1 MQLNFIVIL
10 LTALIPTAV
19 GMVWYNPKVMGTIW
33 MKETGLTPE
42 MPNPRSMAVIFGTS
56 LLFSVMLAGS
66 MLPVTIHQ
74 MGLHSMLDGEAAMA
88 DPNSEL
94 SKTVASLMAKYG
106 TNFRTF
112 KHGALHGFLTSLF
125 LLLPV
130 IGINS
135 LFEMKSWR
143 YIGLHFAYWAICLTL
158 MGGVICAFA

>member
-158 MGGVICAFA
+158 MGGIVCAFA